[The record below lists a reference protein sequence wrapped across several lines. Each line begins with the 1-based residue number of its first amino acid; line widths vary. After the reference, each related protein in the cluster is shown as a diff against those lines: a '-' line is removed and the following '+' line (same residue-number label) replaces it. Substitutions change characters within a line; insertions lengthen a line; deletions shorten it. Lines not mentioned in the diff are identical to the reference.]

1 MSKTKARA
9 QSADIPSTP
18 RGAGQ
23 YRLVASTSQA
33 PKTADLAD
41 PHSVKNAFLRRQNAP
56 CASHRDLP
64 GIDAPLKAATTFTKS
79 PYIAG

>member
-1 MSKTKARA
+1 MTKAKARA
-9 QSADIPSTP
+9 HASNIPATP

-33 PKTADLAD
+33 PKTDDLVD

-56 CASHRDLP
+56 CASHRALP

-79 PYIAG
+79 PYIAA